1 MRSVPKRLCAV
12 FLLLLC
18 PWRMHS
24 QQTTTPSGTSSK
36 THNPSVHAP
45 SANPDAGAVNNGVY
59 RNSFFGFSCKIPFG
73 WVERT
78 REMSESDEPGKS
90 MLLLAVF
97 ERPPEAVG
105 STVNSAV
112 VITAE
117 KTSSFSGMK
126 TAEDYFGPI
135 TELATA
141 KGFKVVNQ
149 PYEFPVGARH
159 LVRGD
164 YQKERGSVTMHQ
176 SSLVTLAKGY
186 AVSFTIIGG
195 SEDEV
200 AELIENLH
208 FGAAQKPSPKK
219 SP

>member
-1 MRSVPKRLCAV
+1 MRS
-12 FLLLLC
+12 
-18 PWRMHS
+18 
-24 QQTTTPSGTSSK
+24 QQATTSSETSSSK
-36 THNPSVHAP
+36 SHKPAAP
-45 SANPDAGAVNNGVY
+45 SASPDPGTVNNGVY
-59 RNSFFGFSCKIPFG
+59 HNSFFGFSYKIPFG

-78 REMSESDEPGKS
+78 QSMNESDGPGKS

-117 KTSSFSGMK
+117 KTSSFSGLK
-126 TAEDYFGPI
+126 TAADYFGPI

-141 KGFKVVNQ
+141 KGFKVVNE
-149 PYEFPVGARH
+149 PYECPVGAKQ

-164 YQKERGSVTMHQ
+164 YQKQRGSVTMHQ

-200 AELIENLH
+200 DELVEKLQFSTKIRPPKVSLT
-208 FGAAQKPSPKK
+208 FCTDGASPCLTD
-219 SP
+219 

>member
-1 MRSVPKRLCAV
+1 
-12 FLLLLC
+12 
-18 PWRMHS
+18 MHS
-24 QQTTTPSGTSSK
+24 QQATASSEASSSK
-36 THNPSVHAP
+36 SRKPAVRAP
-45 SANPDAGAVNNGVY
+45 SASPDPGTVNNGVY
-59 RNSFFGFSCKIPFG
+59 RNSLFGFSYKIPFG

-78 REMSESDEPGKS
+78 QNMNESDEPGKS

-117 KTSSFSGMK
+117 KVSSFSGLK
-126 TAEDYFGPI
+126 TAGDYFGPI

-149 PYEFPVGARH
+149 PYEFPVGTRQ

-195 SEDEV
+195 SDDEIG
-200 AELIENLH
+200 ELIERLE
-208 FGAAQKPSPKK
+208 FGSAQKSAPRRSP
-219 SP
+219 